1 MRIDYIIHAEG
12 GSYWAE
18 VPAIPG
24 CVTEGR
30 TLAELRTNVREAV
43 EGALESY
50 AMLPPGADPGAPAP
64 SASGGRTGSF
74 DLRFEKPRRRRAAAL
89 A

>member
-50 AMLPPGADPGAPAP
+50 AMLPPGADPGAPAGDCP
-64 SASGGRTGSF
+64 YPWPPCCGYP
-74 DLRFEKPRRRRAAAL
+74 LRA
-89 A
+89 